1 MKQRMKLKPRTRTSL
16 RLKTQLV
23 LLTGAVAFLGLA
35 LWGYFIFVGRKDAIA
50 VTEKNAVFGFSKK
63 FKLPAF
69 SQSALTSGTAFPV
82 LMEFSDKD
90 FRSVEFG
97 GKIMQPQA
105 GDVKFKVAGR
115 SDFLSHSV
123 ESYDAETGTLQ
134 VMLWI
139 ETSNANNEH
148 EVEALFGSPVT
159 APSTPS
165 QYLEGI
171 TYINLNQG
179 FSAFNKTALS
189 MLLSGTH
196 PEKGFVGNARVFD
209 RRRGD
214 FAVCRFSQQTSF
226 FKEFS
231 IQFSIFPLK
240 DGSQFIFGNL
250 SQLEGFR
257 LFVNAHNQLE
267 LQWADGA
274 EIHTQIISGTATLPI
289 RRWSHISLSV
299 FDGGSTCSLILNGSS
314 TGDVKLSAP
323 IAPAGAYLRW
333 GRDTDEDLPGTFAKI
348 DQIMIAQ
355 KSLHINDLA
364 LWQRNTSGIL
374 KPALQSTEI
383 LQFNRQNAQEVRNA
397 LLQKNSGAAL
407 QNEQKYRMTMPLPS
421 EQANAKTKEQISA
434 DKNARLDHLH
444 DVASGK

>member
-23 LLTGAVAFLGLA
+23 LLSGAVAFLGLA
-35 LWGYFIFVGRKDAIA
+35 IWGYFSFFHQKEAIA

-63 FKLPAF
+63 FRLSAF
-69 SQSALTSGTAFPV
+69 SQSVPTSSTAFPV
-82 LMEFSDKD
+82 LIEFSDKD

-97 GKIMQPQA
+97 GKIIQPHA
-105 GDVKFKVAGR
+105 GDIKFKVTGG

-134 VMLWI
+134 VILWL
-139 ETSNANNEH
+139 ETSTASNEID
-148 EVEALFGSPVT
+148 VEALFGSPVT
-159 APSTPS
+159 TSSTPPL
-165 QYLEGI
+165 YLEGI

-179 FSAFNKTALS
+179 FSAFNQTAVS
-189 MLLSGTH
+189 MLISGTH

-214 FAVCRFSQQTSF
+214 FAVCRFTQQPRF
-226 FKEFS
+226 FKDFT

-257 LFVNAHNQLE
+257 LFVNTRNQLE

-274 EIHTQIISGTATLPI
+274 EVHTQIISGNATLPA
-289 RRWSHISLSV
+289 RRWSHVSLSIH
-299 FDGGSTCSLILNGSS
+299 DGGAMCSLLLNGSS
-314 TGDVKLSAP
+314 TSDIKLNTP

-333 GRDTDEDLPGTFAKI
+333 GKDTEEDLPGTFAKI
-348 DQIMIAQ
+348 DQIMISQ
-355 KSLHINDLA
+355 KPLYASDLA
-364 LWQRNTSGIL
+364 LWQRNTSGVL
-374 KPALQSTEI
+374 KPKVQITEV
-383 LQFNRQNAQEVRNA
+383 LQFNRQDAQQVRNA
-397 LLQKNSGAAL
+397 LLQKNSGAAR

-421 EQANAKTKEQISA
+421 EQANAKTIEQKSA
-434 DKNARLDHLH
+434 DKNARLDHLQ
-444 DVASGK
+444 DIAAEK

>member
-1 MKQRMKLKPRTRTSL
+1 MKQRMKLKPRTRTML

-23 LLTGAVAFLGLA
+23 LLTGVAAILGLA
-35 LWGYFIFVGRKDAIA
+35 LWGYFSFSHSKDAIA

-63 FKLPAF
+63 FRLPAF
-69 SQSALTSGTAFPV
+69 SQSALTTGSAFPV

-90 FRSVEFG
+90 FRSIEFG

-115 SDFLSHSV
+115 ANFLSHTV
-123 ESYDAETGTLQ
+123 ESYDAETGTLL
-134 VMLWI
+134 VMLWF
-139 ETSNANNEH
+139 ETSFASNEI

-159 APSTPS
+159 ISSTPL

-179 FSAFNKTALS
+179 FSAFNQSAVS
-189 MLLSGTH
+189 MLISGTH
-196 PEKGFVGNARVFD
+196 AEKGFVGNARVFD
-209 RRRGD
+209 HRRGD
-214 FAVCRFSQQTSF
+214 FAVCRFSEQPRF
-226 FKEFS
+226 FKDFS

-240 DGSQFIFGNL
+240 EGSQFIFGNL

-257 LFVNAHNQLE
+257 LLVNARNQLE
-267 LQWADGA
+267 LQWGDGVELHA
-274 EIHTQIISGTATLPI
+274 QVISGTAALPT
-289 RRWSHISLSV
+289 RRWSHVSLSIR
-299 FDGGSTCSLILNGSS
+299 DDGSTCSLILNGDS
-314 TGDVKLSAP
+314 TGEIKLSNP
-323 IAPAGAYLRW
+323 VAPAGAYLRW
-333 GRDTDEDLPGTFAKI
+333 GKDIDDAMPGTFAKI

-421 EQANAKTKEQISA
+421 EQANTKTKEQISA
-434 DKNARLDHLH
+434 DKNARLDHLR
-444 DVASGK
+444 DVASER